1 MSSTAIIAA
10 KLYYFNDSVYLDLLK
25 YMETSIFKK
34 RGGGGRDLTGSQF
47 LEGREFFQEGGCSF
61 YIKNKLKSEIFKV
74 YEQKCFYLS

>member
-1 MSSTAIIAA
+1 MSSTVIIAA

-34 RGGGGRDLTGSQF
+34 RGGGRDLTGSQF
-47 LEGREFFQEGGCSF
+47 LEGRDFFQEGGCSF